1 MIKSNSSFSCEEVSA
16 GTLVIRL
23 DGEIDHHGATG
34 LRSDIDGVI
43 FAQRPKKVILDLSQI
58 SFMDS
63 SGLGL
68 IMGRYALVSELG
80 GHLTLRSPNAAV
92 MKIIRLSGLEKLIK
106 IEKEEK

>member
-1 MIKSNSSFSCEEVSA
+1 MIKSNSSFSCEA
-16 GTLVIRL
+16 CGADTLLIKL

-68 IMGRYALVSELG
+68 IMGRYSLLKELG
-80 GHLTLRSPNAAV
+80 GNLTLRSPTASV
-92 MKIIRLSGLEKLIK
+92 MKIIKLAGMEKLIK